1 VVLSRSL
8 GVRVAALLVLL
19 TGSAWADRD
28 RTREA
33 LARFEE
39 IADLRREGGVFDDSV
54 VLPLVVVSASPR
66 YETTRDWY
74 PAEATAALLRA
85 FGSKGVRVCEACM
98 RTRIVNLDGRL
109 EQTSGPASLDE
120 VRALDDRYR
129 GDAAPAK
136 AGVWIDETASG
147 VAVRI
152 VELSTGQIIFAQNVD
167 PELREYRGSARSFKM
182 SAELERR
189 ITGNSLTHA
198 FVDLTLSPG
207 RPILPGHISLE
218 WADQWGQTNANLS
231 GIVLSI
237 VDPVAGLGATYYRA
251 LEWGNILVGGKVILS
266 LPTVIAQTQVGED
279 TEIIDPPVTAV
290 AVLRVPFGGSNY
302 GAVATFSTNG
312 VVGIGLTLLNSSLIP
327 VLP

>member
-1 VVLSRSL
+1 MVLRSTTLLRAAAVV
-8 GVRVAALLVLL
+8 VAL
-19 TGSAWADRD
+19 TASAWADRG

-39 IADLRREGGVFDDSV
+39 IADLRREGGVFDDKV
-54 VLPLVVVSASPR
+54 VLPLIVVSANAR

-74 PAEATAALLRA
+74 PAEATASLLRT

-120 VRALDDRYR
+120 VRAFDDRYR
-129 GDAAPAK
+129 GGATPAK
-136 AGVWIDETASG
+136 TGVWIDETASG

-152 VELSTGQIIFAQNVD
+152 VELSTGQVVFAQNVD
-167 PELREYRGSARSFKM
+167 PELREYRGSARSFTM

-189 ITGNSLTHA
+189 ISGNSITHA
-198 FVDLTLSPG
+198 FVDLALYPG
-207 RPILPGHISLE
+207 QHISLE

-231 GIVLSI
+231 GVVLSI
-237 VDPVAGLGATYYRA
+237 IDPVAGIGATYYRA

-279 TEIIDPPVTAV
+279 TEIIDPALTAV
-290 AVLRVPFGGSNY
+290 GVLRVPLGDTNY
-302 GAVATFSTNG
+302 GGVVTLSTNG
-312 VVGIGLTLLNSSLIP
+312 VVGIGITLLNSSLLP

>member
-1 VVLSRSL
+1 MGRI
-8 GVRVAALLVLL
+8 AALLVLL
-19 TGSAWADRD
+19 TGLAWADRG

-39 IADLRREGGVFDDSV
+39 IADLRRDGGVFDDKV
-54 VLPLVVVSASPR
+54 VLPLVIVSASPR

-74 PAEATAALLRA
+74 PAEATATLLRT
-85 FGSKGVRVCEACM
+85 FGAKGVRVCEACM
-98 RTRIVNLDGRL
+98 RTRITNLDGRL

-129 GDAAPAK
+129 GGATPAK
-136 AGVWIDETASG
+136 TGIWIDETASG

-152 VELSTGQIIFAQNVD
+152 VELSTGQVIFAQNVD
-167 PELREYRGSARSFKM
+167 PELREYSGSARSFKM

-189 ITGNSLTHA
+189 ISGNSITHA
-198 FVDLTLSPG
+198 FVDLALYPG
-207 RPILPGHISLE
+207 QHVSLE

-266 LPTVIAQTQVGED
+266 LPTVIAQTQLGDD
-279 TEIIDPPVTAV
+279 TEIIDPPLTAV
-290 AVLRVPFGGSNY
+290 AVLRVPFGDTNY

-312 VVGIGLTLLNSSLIP
+312 VVGLGITLLNSSLLP